1 MQENLTIARPYA
13 QAAFDTAQ
21 EAGEVA
27 QWDDALQLLS
37 RIVRDPD
44 MRRVTLDPGVDR
56 ERILDLIFAV
66 TGPNVPKSFRNF
78 VKVVAE
84 ARRLPMVPEMAT
96 VFTGHRAREENI
108 AEVEIVT
115 AYALDAATE
124 QRIVQAMR
132 TRLGKEIRISQTI
145 DANLIGGA
153 RVKVGDLVFDASLKG
168 ALNQLANVFNIK

>member
-27 QWDDALQLLS
+27 QWDAALQLLS

-44 MRRVTLDPGVDR
+44 MRRVTLDPGVAR
-56 ERILDLIFAV
+56 EQVLALIFAV
-66 TGPNVPKSFRNF
+66 TGPTVPSGFHNF
-78 VKVVAE
+78 VNVVAQ

-96 VFTGHRAREENI
+96 VFTAQRARQDNI
-108 AEVEIVT
+108 ADVEIVT
-115 AYALDAATE
+115 AYELDAATE

-168 ALNQLANVFNIK
+168 ALSQLANVFNIK

>member
-1 MQENLTIARPYA
+1 
-13 QAAFDTAQ
+13 
-21 EAGEVA
+21 
-27 QWDDALQLLS
+27 
-37 RIVRDPD
+37 
-44 MRRVTLDPGVDR
+44 
-56 ERILDLIFAV
+56 
-66 TGPNVPKSFRNF
+66 
-78 VKVVAE
+78 
-84 ARRLPMVPEMAT
+84 MAT

-108 AEVEIVT
+108 ADVEIVT

>member
-27 QWDDALQLLS
+27 QWDAALQLLS

-44 MRRVTLDPGVDR
+44 MRRVTLDPGVAR
-56 ERILDLIFAV
+56 EQILALIFAV
-66 TGPNVPKSFRNF
+66 IGPTVPPGFRNF
-78 VKVVAE
+78 VNVVAQ

-96 VFTGHRAREENI
+96 VFTAQRARQDNI
-108 AEVEIVT
+108 ADVEIVT
-115 AYALDAATE
+115 AYELDAATE

-168 ALNQLANVFNIK
+168 ALSQLANVFNIK